1 MLREYLQIVRSFNR
15 DVRLYLLSGALVGF
29 ASSSGIYNL
38 LLNIYLLRLG
48 YDIAFVGFVNA
59 TGAASY
65 ALLCLPAGAM
75 GRRWGPRRMIVLGL
89 GLIAVGNSMLPFAE
103 FMPREWQAHWLI
115 FARMPR
121 AFGFALSIVNAGPF
135 LLSITTR
142 VERTHVFSVQAA
154 MWPIA
159 GFAGNIVGGVLP
171 GTIAAMTGTS
181 LEAPAPYRYPLF
193 FAAAMI
199 VPAALAVAATRQT
212 EGLPAGGGQ
221 QGVSPRP
228 RGPMAAVA
236 AAGVLCAIS
245 MATQQTFFNV
255 YMDDFLG
262 EPTAL
267 IGAVSATAMLLS
279 GFAALSTPLIVASR
293 GQRSTI
299 AATSLLQAAALLPVM
314 LWGNWAGAAGTL
326 FLVQALSAI
335 RLPALT
341 VFQQEIV
348 EARWRPG
355 MAAVSSMAM
364 GFSFMLTGSFGG
376 QVIADFGYGT
386 LFAIAAVASI
396 LGTVLFSGY
405 FRPAR
410 IEELKGAAAQ
420 PA

>member
-48 YDIAFVGFVNA
+48 YDIEFVGFVSA
-59 TGAASY
+59 TGAAAY

-89 GLIAVGNSMLPFAE
+89 GLIAVGNTMLPFAE
-103 FMPREWQAHWLI
+103 SLPREWQAHWLI
-115 FARMPR
+115 FARLPR

-154 MWPIA
+154 TWPIA
-159 GFAGNIVGGVLP
+159 GFAGNLVGGVLP
-171 GTIAAMTGTS
+171 GTIAALTGTS

-199 VPAALAVAATRQT
+199 VPAALAVAATRQG
-212 EGLPAGGGQ
+212 EGRLASAGSGGA
-221 QGVSPRP
+221 SPRP

-236 AAGVLCAIS
+236 GAGFLCAVS

-267 IGAVSATAMLLS
+267 IGAVSATAMLVS

-293 GQRSTI
+293 GQRATI
-299 AATSLLQAAALLPVM
+299 AAASLLSGAALLPVM
-314 LWGNWAGAAGTL
+314 LSGNWAGAACTL
-326 FLVQALSAI
+326 FLVQALGAI

-348 EARWRPG
+348 EPRWRPG

-364 GFSFMLTGSFGG
+364 GFAFMLTGSFGG
-376 QVIADFGYGT
+376 RVIADFGYGT
-386 LFAIAAVASI
+386 LFAIAAAASV
-396 LGTVLFSGY
+396 LGTVLFSRY

-420 PA
+420 PG